1 MTPTTNQPVEPIE
14 PPTGVDLHPKWAG
27 IVRLSK
33 RAAMIVGL
41 ALLIVILGIAYG
53 LYWRSVAKI
62 RIASK
67 GEPKRITPATQA
79 GQEMASLRDSRPV
92 AAMGTLV
99 PPTSTMA
106 AQFPFVPGCDVDSQ
120 TGQLARF
127 SKLTGAPCGSV
138 APQLPQERLA
148 VRQAPPRLMAQ
159 FPGPLM
165 QPGSQPSPT
174 PEEQRLVA
182 SWQQEQAAILAP
194 TSIGRSSGA
203 ATLVSPGGALPQPG
217 ADPLSTLIAAQALNG
232 VPRSPATGVDLTST
246 GSNDT
251 YEVQNGQSRKEAFL
265 ANAHK
270 VQTGDYLQSTRE
282 APLSRF
288 EIKAGWEIPAVL
300 EQGLNSD
307 LPGEVKALVTQNV
320 YDTATG
326 IYLLIPQG
334 SRLVGRYDS
343 HISYGQDGVQVAW
356 SRIIYPDASSVDLD
370 GMAGLDAHGNAGLRS
385 DVDHHY
391 RALIGGMGLT
401 SMFNAAFAITQARNQ
416 SVLVINPASAAEAAV
431 GAEVSETGSQ
441 LARRNLNRQPTIKV
455 PAGYKFTVRVNRD
468 ILFEAPYMPIE
479 ADPQGLPRTTRTA
492 SQARK

>member
-1 MTPTTNQPVEPIE
+1 MTPTTNQTVKPIDA
-14 PPTGVDLHPKWAG
+14 PTGVDLHPKWGG

-33 RAAMIVGL
+33 RAALIVGVVVL
-41 ALLIVILGIAYG
+41 VVILACAYG
-53 LYWRSVAKI
+53 LIQRSVAKMQM
-62 RIASK
+62 ASQ

-79 GQEMASLRDSRPV
+79 GQEMASLKDSRPA
-92 AAMGTLV
+92 AAMGRLV
-99 PPTSTMA
+99 PPNSTMA
-106 AQFPFVPGCDVDSQ
+106 AQLQSVPGCDVDPQ
-120 TGQLARF
+120 TGQLTRF
-127 SKLTGAPCGSV
+127 SKLTGAPCGS
-138 APQLPQERLA
+138 AATQLPQERVV
-148 VRQAPPRLMAQ
+148 VRQAPPRLMQTLPASLTQ
-159 FPGPLM
+159 S
-165 QPGSQPSPT
+165 GSQLSPT
-174 PEEQRLVA
+174 LEEQQLA
-182 SWQQEQAAILAP
+182 MSWRQEQAAIMAP

-203 ATLVSPGGALPQPG
+203 APLVAPGGAAPQPG
-217 ADPLSTLIAAQALNG
+217 PDPLSTLIAQALNG
-232 VPRSPATGVDLTST
+232 VPRSLAPGADLTST
-246 GSNDT
+246 GSNDS

-270 VQTGDYLQSTRE
+270 TQVADYLQSTRE

-300 EQGLNSD
+300 EQSLNSD

-326 IYLLIPQG
+326 MYLLIPQG

-343 HISYGQDGVQVAW
+343 HISYGQDSVQVAW

-391 RALIGGMGLT
+391 RSLIGGMALT
-401 SMFNAAFAITQARNQ
+401 SMFNAAFAVTQARNQ
-416 SVLVINPASAAEAAV
+416 NVLVINPASAAEAAV

-468 ILFEAPYMPIE
+468 ILFDAPYMPIE
-479 ADPQGLPRTTRTA
+479 SDPQALPRTPRTTA
-492 SQARK
+492 QARK